1 MLRFWYFAIALSIVS
16 FMLATFTW
24 MSFPVTSDEKYIE
37 RYTKSDSEDLADKHN
52 LHTYFLDLEHGE
64 ATLFITPEGKVI
76 LIDVGNAKSFSK
88 LQFILSDLK
97 ISKIDYVFLTT
108 NDIDHVG
115 AFPFLVESY
124 PIKHVYIP
132 FSDEDNYFSNEIA
145 KALQQTKNM
154 MLKANK
160 IIEIEKD
167 LKIQSLY
174 SNPTVLHIKYKQ
186 VSSVLMM
193 SDANYDIEEHL
204 IDNYSDL
211 IKAQILKVGNHGQR
225 LTCTD
230 EFLEIVNPQVAIIL
244 GGDVEENSRPSYG
257 VIERLTESWIEVYR
271 NDAKGSVKITFDGE
285 QYEIEASIN
294 GY

>member
-1 MLRFWYFAIALSIVS
+1 MLRFWYFAIALSLVS
-16 FMLATFTW
+16 FMLASFTW
-24 MSFPVTSDEKYIE
+24 MSFPVTTDEKYIE

-52 LHTYFLDLEHGE
+52 LHTYFLDLGYGE
-64 ATLFITPEGKVI
+64 ATLLITPEGKVI
-76 LIDVGNAKSFSK
+76 LIDVGNVKSFPK

-97 ISKIDYVFLTT
+97 ISEIDYVFLTI
-108 NDIDHVG
+108 NDMDHVG
-115 AFPFLVESY
+115 AFPLLVEKY
-124 PIKHVYIP
+124 RIKNVFIP
-132 FSDEDNYFSNEIA
+132 MSDQDNYFSNDVA
-145 KALQQTKNM
+145 KALQNTNSM
-154 MLKANK
+154 MLNTNK
-160 IIEIEKD
+160 TIEIEKD
-167 LKIQSLY
+167 LKIQSYY
-174 SNPTVLHIKYKQ
+174 SNPIVLHIKYKQ

-193 SDANYDIEEHL
+193 SDADYDIEEHL
-204 IDNYSDL
+204 IENYNET

-230 EFLEIVNPQVAIIL
+230 EFLKIVNPQIAIIL

-285 QYEIEASIN
+285 QYEVEASVN